1 MGMVKISF
9 KNLCIV
15 LSLVCLGAFTC
26 SAKYGG
32 GAGTAQDPYLIYTA
46 EDLNEIGLDDN
57 SDDWDKHFALMADI
71 DLSGF
76 ELDEFNLIGLS
87 TSEPFSGVFDGRG
100 HVISNFTY
108 DSFDFVVGLFR
119 VVGGGGV
126 VKNVGLVD
134 PNVVANIVVGT
145 LVGSVSNG
153 SIENCWVI
161 GGSVYATAWQAG
173 GLAGDVT
180 GGTVLNCYCLGTS
193 VVGEFSGA
201 GGLAAKNDG
210 GEIIN
215 SYAANPVFVTPS
227 SFYVGAFVGEGAEGT
242 YTGCF
247 YDEQINPLLT
257 GIGDDDDPCG
267 LMGESTAN
275 LQQGS
280 TFADAGWDI
289 MTVDNQPMR
298 NIWRM
303 CEDGV
308 YYPHLAVEYLAGDFA
323 CPDGVDIFDL
333 AVFADEWV
341 LEQLGADVDFN
352 SDLRVDFGDWA
363 TFAAAWRSTE
373 GSDSYSAIVDVSP
386 AGGDGVIDE
395 MDVILFVESWLG
407 YGLAYLNADIE
418 PYGGDGVVDFAD
430 FAVFA
435 NQWFNGQ

>member
-46 EDLNEIGLDDN
+46 EDLNEIGLEEN
-57 SDDWDKHFALMADI
+57 EDDWDEHFALMADI

-76 ELDEFNLIGLS
+76 ELDEFNLIGS
-87 TSEPFSGVFDGRG
+87 SSVPFSGVFDGRG

-108 DSFDFVVGLFR
+108 EATEVVVGLFK
-119 VVGGGGV
+119 VVEGGGV

-134 PNVVANIVVGT
+134 PNVLAFAEVGT

-153 SIENCWVI
+153 RIENCWVT
-161 GGSVYATAWQAG
+161 GGSVHAMFQIAG
-173 GLAGDVT
+173 GLACNVMDS
-180 GGTVLNCYCLGTS
+180 TVLNCYCLGTS
-193 VVGEFSGA
+193 VTREFSGA

-215 SYAANPVFVTPS
+215 SYAVAVIPEPGSNI
-227 SFYVGAFVGEGAEGT
+227 GALIGQDIGGSYA
-242 YTGCF
+242 GCF
-247 YDEQINPLLT
+247 WDSTVNDLLT
-257 GIGDDDDPCG
+257 GIGNITDPNG
-267 LMGESTAN
+267 VVGESTAT

-280 TFADAGWDI
+280 AFADAGWEI
-289 MTVDNQPMR
+289 VTADNQPLR

-308 YYPHLAVEYLAGDFA
+308 DYPHLAVEYLAGDFA

-333 AVFADEWV
+333 AYFADEWT
-341 LEQLGADVDFN
+341 LELLGADVDFN
-352 SDLRVDFGDWA
+352 FDLRVDFGDWA
-363 TFAAAWRSTE
+363 TLAAAWRSVE
-373 GSDSYSAIVDVSP
+373 GSGNYNAVVDVSP
-386 AGGDGVIDE
+386 AGGDGIIDE
-395 MDVILFVESWLG
+395 MDVWLFAEYWLG
-407 YGLAYLNADIE
+407 HGSAYLNADIE
-418 PYGGDGVVDFAD
+418 PYGGNGVVDFAD
-430 FAVFA
+430 FAAFA
-435 NQWFNGQ
+435 NQWFDGQ